1 MILTSIAMILGNIIA
16 WFIDLLPTVEFTMP
30 DVSGLNT
37 AVSYLF
43 YFLTK
48 PVTIAL
54 LFSTIFW
61 FTAQPIASLVK
72 FIYRKIP
79 GVS

>member
-1 MILTSIAMILGNIIA
+1 MILTAFFENLRKIIE
-16 WFIDLLPTVEFTMP
+16 WFIDLFPTVEFTMP

-48 PVTIAL
+48 PLTIAL
-54 LFSTIFW
+54 LSSTIFW
-61 FTAQPIASLVK
+61 FTVQPVASLVK